1 MPAQGLRR
9 SGTHGG
15 PQGHGP
21 GKRTRGDQVCGAVRR
36 SAKVRCRY
44 GEETSDADQ
53 VSGRPATR
61 TKLERRKQKG
71 RAHQRAGRAA
81 RRRAG
86 RRAEPEPDSQA
97 RLAPRAGS
105 AEGVCRAALPDRA
118 AAPWQSRPGYAVVTP
133 ARMTRQSA
141 RLRTELILRARPP
154 VTVARR
160 HSVARLPA
168 CRRTATV
175 PGPRA
180 APVAKLGHLPL
191 VSAPSQPSAAAAAD
205 HVGAVSASEP
215 EVAELES

>member
-160 HSVARLPA
+160 HSVARLPT
-168 CRRTATV
+168 CRRTVT
-175 PGPRA
+175 PGQEPRR
-180 APVAKLGHLPL
+180 
-191 VSAPSQPSAAAAAD
+191 
-205 HVGAVSASEP
+205 
-215 EVAELES
+215 